1 MGKSKD
7 LATGASYVDTSGD
20 TMTGELV
27 NNSIYLTNDVGQKLF
42 MYRDNNVKYGLELQ
56 ASDFR
61 VFAEDQAAINL
72 GHTARSDGSTFTS
85 RLGIDSSGRVT
96 TPSQPSFFVQKN
108 NGNHTTN
115 AYIIYNNVVHN
126 EGSHYSSSNGRFTA
140 PVAGKYLFSATG
152 ICGGQTS
159 GTQGAGDLRI
169 TVNGSTYV
177 RGHFNHDDGWESV
190 TSQAVISLNVNDYV
204 NIYFE
209 SGTGSPYMYGFGQYA
224 VFSGHLLG

>member
-7 LATGASYVDTSGD
+7 LATGASYVDTAGD

-27 NNSIYLTNDVGQKLF
+27 NDSIYLTNNVGQKLF
-42 MYRDNNVKYGLELQ
+42 MYRDGNVKYGLELQ
-56 ASDFR
+56 GSDFR

-85 RLGIDSSGRVT
+85 RLGVDSSGRVT
-96 TPSQPSFFVQKN
+96 IPSQPSFFVQKN
-108 NGNHTTN
+108 DGNHTTSAN
-115 AYIIYNNVVHN
+115 IVYNNVVHN
-126 EGSHYSSSNGRFTA
+126 VGSHYSTSNGRFTA

-152 ICGGQTS
+152 ICGNSTS
-159 GTQGAGDLRI
+159 TLGNGDVRI

-177 RGHFNHDDGWESV
+177 RGHFNHDNQWESV
-190 TSQAVISLNVNDYV
+190 TSQAVISLNANDYV

-209 SGTGSPYMYGFGQYA
+209 VGSNSTYMYGAAQYA

>member
-7 LATGASYVDTSGD
+7 LATGVSYVDTAGD

-27 NNSIYLTNDVGQKLF
+27 NDSIYLTNNIGQKLF
-42 MYRDNNVKYGLELQ
+42 MYRDGNVKYGLELQ
-56 ASDFR
+56 GSDFR

-85 RLGIDSSGRVT
+85 RLGVDSSGRVT
-96 TPSQPSFFVQKN
+96 IPSQPSFFVQKN
-108 NGNHTTN
+108 NGNHTTT
-115 AYIIYNNVVHN
+115 ADIVYNNVVHN
-126 EGSHYSSSNGRFTA
+126 EGSHYSTSNGRFTA

-152 ICGGQTS
+152 ICGNSTA
-159 GTQGAGDLRI
+159 TAAAGDVRI

-177 RGHFNHDDGWESV
+177 RGHFNMSDQWESI
-190 TSQAVISLNVNDYV
+190 TSQAVISLSVNDYV

-209 SGTGSPYMYGFGQYA
+209 VGSGSAYMYGHAQYA